1 MKQNDGSFSLR
12 TQQTLIYLVLIFF
25 TLLAVLP
32 VWLMLV
38 NATRSTEEI
47 QQGLSLLP
55 SNHLMSNW
63 KVLTGRDFQIWQG
76 FVNSALIAFSATILS
91 IYFSALTAYGLTIY
105 TFRGRQS
112 LFNLILALIAIPPQ
126 LGLIGFYRYMN
137 DLGMLNNYLPLI
149 LPAIAAPS
157 TVFFLCQYIKGIVH
171 TDLVDAARI
180 DGSREFSTF
189 NRIIVPILTPGLAT
203 MGIFT
208 FVSTWN
214 NFLTPFV
221 LISEKTMYTLPML
234 VNVLRTDIYKTE
246 YGGIYLGIASSVVPI
261 LVFYAFASRY
271 IISGL
276 TVGSV
281 KE

>member
-1 MKQNDGSFSLR
+1 MRDDSILNLR
-12 TQQTLIYLVLIFF
+12 TQQTLIYIVLGFF

-32 VWLMLV
+32 LWLMLV
-38 NATRSTEEI
+38 NGTRSTEEI

-55 SNHLMSNW
+55 STHLMDNW
-63 KVLTGRDFQIWQG
+63 AILTGRGFQIWQG
-76 FVNSALIAFSATILS
+76 FSNSTLIAFSATILS
-91 IYFSALTAYGLTIY
+91 VYFSALTAYGLTIY
-105 TFRGRQS
+105 TFRGRKS

-126 LGLIGFYRYMN
+126 LGIIGFYRYMA
-137 DLGMLNNYLPLI
+137 DLGLLNNFLPLI

-157 TVFFLCQYIKGIVH
+157 TVFFLTQYIRGIVH

-189 NRIIVPILTPGLAT
+189 NRIILPVLTPGLAT

-208 FVSTWN
+208 FVTTWN
-214 NFLTPFV
+214 TFIMPYI
-221 LISEKTMYTLPML
+221 LISEKTLYTLPML
-234 VNVLRTDIYKTE
+234 VLLLRTDIYKTE
-246 YGGIYLGIASSVVPI
+246 FGGIYLGIAVSVLPLLI
-261 LVFYAFASRY
+261 FYALASRY
-271 IISGL
+271 IIAGV

>member
-1 MKQNDGSFSLR
+1 MNKENSLALR
-12 TQQTLIYLVLIFF
+12 TQQTLIYVVLGIF
-25 TLLAVLP
+25 TLICIVPIWIL
-32 VWLMLV
+32 LV

-55 SNHLMSNW
+55 SVHLMDNW
-63 KVLTGRDFQIWQG
+63 DILTGRGFQIWQG
-76 FVNSALIAFSATILS
+76 FSNSTIIAFSATILS
-91 IYFSALTAYGLTIY
+91 IYFSALTAYGLTMY
-105 TFRGRQS
+105 TFKGRTA

-126 LGLIGFYRYMN
+126 LGMIGFYRYMS
-137 DLGMLNNYLPLI
+137 DLGLLNNFLPLI

-157 TVFFLCQYIKGIVH
+157 TVFFLAQYIKGIVH

-180 DGSREFSTF
+180 DGSREFPTF
-189 NRIIVPILTPGLAT
+189 NRIILPILTPGLAT

-208 FVSTWN
+208 FVGTWN
-214 NFLTPFV
+214 NFITPYI

-234 VNVLRTDIYKTE
+234 VLLLRTDIYKTE
-246 YGGIYLGIASSVVPI
+246 FGGIYLGIAVSVAPI
-261 LVFYAFASRY
+261 LIFYAFASKY
-271 IISGL
+271 IIAGV

>member
-1 MKQNDGSFSLR
+1 MRDQNVVTLR
-12 TQQTLIYLVLIFF
+12 TQQSFIYVVLVFF

-32 VWLMLV
+32 LWLMLV

-55 SNHLMSNW
+55 SGHLMDNW
-63 KVLTGRDFQIWQG
+63 AILTGRGFQIWQG
-76 FVNSALIAFSATILS
+76 FSNSTLIAFCATILS

-105 TFRGRQS
+105 TFRGRKP

-126 LGLIGFYRYMN
+126 LGLIGFYRYMA
-137 DLGMLNNYLPLI
+137 DLGLLNNYLPLI

-157 TVFFLCQYIKGIVH
+157 TVFFLSQYIRGIVH

-180 DGSREFSTF
+180 DGSREFATF
-189 NRIIVPILTPGLAT
+189 NRIILPILTPGLAT

-208 FVSTWN
+208 FVGTWN
-214 NFLTPFV
+214 NFIMPYI

-234 VNVLRTDIYKTE
+234 VLLLKTDIYKTE
-246 YGGIYLGIASSVVPI
+246 FGGIYLGIAVSVAPV
-261 LVFYAFASRY
+261 LVFYAFASKF
-271 IISGL
+271 IISGV